1 MQSCLTAKMLEKLQG
16 GAENLF
22 AQLPKHQYFLFDGFF
37 LARLRTLPANLLK
50 VLKVKSK
57 TYKQEL
63 KGRLSYIPN
72 IKCFFRD
79 LFSQAAEKIFQIEK
93 A

>member
-37 LARLRTLPANLLK
+37 FFGKAENFACQPLK
-50 VLKVKSK
+50 S
-57 TYKQEL
+57 T
-63 KGRLSYIPN
+63 
-72 IKCFFRD
+72 
-79 LFSQAAEKIFQIEK
+79 
-93 A
+93 